1 MGLCYKKDHMRFI
14 AFDLETTGTLPGVD
28 QICEIGAVLFNEQ
41 GQPETIF
48 ATLIN
53 PGIPM
58 PEGASR
64 VNGITDDMLV
74 GQPKITDV
82 LDAFAEFCGD
92 VPMVAHNAAFDA
104 QFLTADIKKHE
115 TSAPRGVILDT
126 LPIARKVYPGLA
138 NYKLGTLVQHLGIVS
153 TNFHRAEE
161 DASYCGQLFH
171 KMIVRLSPNGVE
183 PTISTLVGLTGKPE
197 QRFPQIEKRPKQLG
211 LLDLA

>member
-1 MGLCYKKDHMRFI
+1 MRFI

-28 QICEIGAVLFNEQ
+28 QIAEIGAVMFNEQ
-41 GQPETIF
+41 GIPETIF

-53 PGIPM
+53 PGVPM
-58 PEGASR
+58 PEAASR
-64 VNGITDDMLV
+64 VNGITDEMLV
-74 GQPKITDV
+74 GKPLITDV

-92 VPMVAHNAAFDA
+92 EILVAHNAAFDA

-115 TSAPRGVILDT
+115 TTAPRGVVLDT

-138 NYKLGTLVQHLGIVS
+138 NYKLGTLIQHLGIPS

-171 KMIVRLSPNGVE
+171 KMITRLSPNGVE
-183 PTISTLVGLTGKPE
+183 PTLATLVSLTGKPE
-197 QRFPQIEKRPKQLG
+197 MRFPQIEKQPKQLG
-211 LLDLA
+211 LLDLI